1 MAKVRSKKEHKKR
14 VAKRN
19 NVMQQDKKKVQKE
32 QKEFLMK
39 LIEEEKQRG
48 LFNSQP
54 SDSILPNPT
63 LPTIGLP
70 LTDGPSLGIS
80 GPMI

>member
-19 NVMQQDKKKVQKE
+19 NIIAQERKKVEKA

-39 LIEEEKQRG
+39 LIDEEKQKG
-48 LFNSQP
+48 LFN
-54 SDSILPNPT
+54 NPT
-63 LPTIGLP
+63 QLPPMTPIPTATPIEGPTIGME
-70 LTDGPSLGIS
+70 GPRI
-80 GPMI
+80 